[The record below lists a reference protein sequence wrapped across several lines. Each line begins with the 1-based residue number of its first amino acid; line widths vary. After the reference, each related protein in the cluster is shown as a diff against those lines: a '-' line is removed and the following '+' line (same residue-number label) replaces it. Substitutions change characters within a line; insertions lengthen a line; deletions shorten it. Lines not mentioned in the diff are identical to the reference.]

1 MQAAAAADHD
11 ISDRSDAATAT
22 CKAIEAHWLAN
33 NSPTSG
39 KSLSCTRPEP
49 TSGQSLSLTA
59 PHKPDEPECKACK
72 GWHRSHTCASNLK
85 PDTEPTSG
93 QSLSCT
99 RPTAAPVQ
107 DNNCDA
113 CKGKHSAHTCGK
125 ARTNGR
131 FTAKAKA
138 PPAIPESDDE
148 EEMEADGAILLIEL
162 VLKPMDK
169 LMDSGLKMK
178 TVVAIDAIIDQRSK
192 ADIQEFLVRWR
203 GYGEDGDS
211 WEPKENLGDHGELCE

>member
-39 KSLSCTRPEP
+39 KSLSCTRP
-49 TSGQSLSLTA
+49 
-59 PHKPDEPECKACK
+59 
-72 GWHRSHTCASNLK
+72 
-85 PDTEPTSG
+85 EPTSG